1 MSDARKSTAL
11 SPARAEVDASTP
23 PARWAAATPE
33 RARMLA
39 DIERRLN
46 ATVRAY
52 VWAFRGVHPVLLLST
67 SFVLSQIMNEVLV
80 YELFVAYNRHD
91 LTRTVFEIVA
101 PLTLWLLVD
110 TTIQIVLTLLGR
122 GHRIVAQTQDGELV
136 VFHRRVFSH
145 QPDRIDARLP
155 GSLAL
160 RPEQMGYAI
169 DRLDT
174 AVGRF
179 YIWGRWRDVRYQLG
193 MAEAGQ

>member
-1 MSDARKSTAL
+1 MQYAL
-11 SPARAEVDASTP
+11 QN
-23 PARWAAATPE
+23 
-33 RARMLA
+33 
-39 DIERRLN
+39 RLN
-46 ATVRAY
+46 VPVRAH
-52 VWAFRGVHPVLLLST
+52 VWAFRGVHPALLLT
-67 SFVLSQIMNEVLV
+67 ISFVISQIMNEVLV

-91 LTRTVFEIVA
+91 LTRTLFEIVS

-110 TTIQIVLTLLGR
+110 TAIQIVLTLLRR

-145 QPDRIDARLP
+145 QPDRIDCRLP

-179 YIWGRWRDVRYQLG
+179 YVWGRWRDVRLQLS

>member
-1 MSDARKSTAL
+1 MAPGPEAQAAPG
-11 SPARAEVDASTP
+11 PARTVP
-23 PARWAAATPE
+23 PAAATPE
-33 RARMLA
+33 RARMQYALQ
-39 DIERRLN
+39 DRLN
-46 ATVRAY
+46 VPVRAH
-52 VWAFRGVHPVLLLST
+52 VWAFRGVHPALLLTT
-67 SFVLSQIMNEVLV
+67 SFVISQIMNEVLV
-80 YELFVAYNRHD
+80 YGLFVAYNRHD
-91 LTRTVFEIVA
+91 LTRTVFEIVS

-110 TTIQIVLTLLGR
+110 TAIQIVLTLLGR
-122 GHRIVAQTQDGELV
+122 GHRIVAQTQGGELV

-145 QPDRIDARLP
+145 QPDRIDCRLP

-179 YIWGRWRDVRYQLG
+179 YIWGRWRDVRLQLS